1 MMQSVRPLFWPKV
14 ESGRMDRA
22 IVSIERGITT
32 PEERV
37 DFRARLIGVLFD
49 EGDSLI
55 DVNTIGRVFQ
65 LANKLVQAK
74 SGQPTYRVSLLSR
87 HGGHVAS
94 SSSITVWTQPLDAY
108 SLRDFHAVFVAS
120 NDIRM
125 TLRSD
130 TGLAQWLSGS
140 DRVVPDLEWHAQRLG
155 GEQTSFLRPRVPVFW
170 FGDADVTVWSSI
182 RTAAQLALTLVA
194 TDHSEDI
201 SVQIARSLPPSVGV
215 NAKPRL
221 DDLRLHT
228 AADKIRESM
237 QWIKENYGDDIS
249 VSDAAAVAA
258 MSVRNYLRRF
268 KNESG
273 MTPLEYLTR
282 LRFEAICGM
291 LTQTRLP
298 VDKIARRCGM
308 GNGDRL
314 GRLFRKRYGV
324 SPTAYRE
331 LLRTS

>member
-1 MMQSVRPLFWPKV
+1 MHR
-14 ESGRMDRA
+14 G
-22 IVSIERGITT
+22 IVSIERGIVT
-32 PEERV
+32 PDARV
-37 DFRARLIGVLFD
+37 EDHVRQIGVLFE

-55 DVNTIGRVFQ
+55 DVNTISKIFQ
-65 LANKLVQAK
+65 LANIFVGVA
-74 SGQPTYRVSLLSR
+74 SGQPTYRVLLISR

-120 NDIRM
+120 NDTRTM
-125 TLRSD
+125 ARSG
-130 TGLAQWLSGS
+130 TRLTQWLSGPDS
-140 DRVVPDLEWHAQRLG
+140 VAPDRQMHAQHFGGEPTPFRRLG
-155 GEQTSFLRPRVPVFW
+155 VPVFW

-182 RTAAQLALTLVA
+182 QTAAQLALTLVA
-194 TDHSEDI
+194 TDHTGEI
-201 SVQIARSLPPSVGV
+201 SVQIAHSLPPSVGLIA
-215 NAKPRL
+215 NPRFG
-221 DDLRLHT
+221 DQRLHT

-237 QWIKENYGDDIS
+237 QWIRENYGDDIS
-249 VSDAAAVAA
+249 VTDAAAVAA
-258 MSVRNYLRRF
+258 MSVRNYCRRF

-273 MTPLEYLTR
+273 MTPFEYLMR

-291 LTQTRLP
+291 LTQTGLP

-331 LLRTS
+331 HLRS

>member
-1 MMQSVRPLFWPKV
+1 
-14 ESGRMDRA
+14 MDRA
-22 IVSIERGITT
+22 IVSIERGIMT
-32 PEERV
+32 PETRV
-37 DFRARLIGVLFD
+37 EGRTRHIGVLFE

-55 DVNTIGRVFQ
+55 DVNTISRVFQ
-65 LANKLVQAK
+65 EANIFVKVTG
-74 SGQPTYRVSLLSR
+74 GQPAYRVSLLSR

-108 SLRDFHAVFVAS
+108 SLRDFHAIFVAS
-120 NDIRM
+120 NDMRTM
-125 TLRSD
+125 LGSD
-130 TGLAQWLSGS
+130 SRLTQWLSETDS
-140 DRVVPDLEWHAQRLG
+140 VVPDRGSYVQRFG
-155 GEQTSFLRPRVPVFW
+155 GESTSLRRPKVPVFW
-170 FGDADVTVWSSI
+170 FGDAGVTAWSSI
-182 RTAAQLALTLVA
+182 QTAAQLALAQVA
-194 TDHSEDI
+194 TDYSEDI
-201 SVQIARSLPPSVGV
+201 SNQVARSLPPSVGV
-215 NAKPRL
+215 IAKPRF
-221 DDLRLHT
+221 DDPRLHT
-228 AADKIRESM
+228 AVDKIRESM
-237 QWIKENYGDDIS
+237 QWIRENYGDDIS

-273 MTPLEYLTR
+273 LTPLEYLTR

-291 LTQTRLP
+291 LIQTDLP

-331 LLRTS
+331 LLRT